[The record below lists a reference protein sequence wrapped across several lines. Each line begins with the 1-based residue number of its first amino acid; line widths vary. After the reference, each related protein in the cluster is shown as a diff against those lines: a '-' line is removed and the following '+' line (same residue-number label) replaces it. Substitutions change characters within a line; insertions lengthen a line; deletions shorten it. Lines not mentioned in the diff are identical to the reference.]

1 MNTSRRD
8 FFRKSLLGTAGLS
21 VGAGGLAALDS
32 MNMLATAADQ
42 CDLTGYKA
50 LVCVFL
56 GGGNDANNLI
66 VPRSQSDW
74 NQYNADRGNLALDRN
89 TLLPITPATPD
100 GRDWGLHPAAGK
112 LQTLFQQQK
121 LAILGNVGTLL
132 YPTTRADWL
141 AESVA
146 VPPQLFSH
154 NDQSLQWQTSWSDQ
168 IGKLSGWGGRLA
180 DLVACSNDNQD
191 VSMSISI
198 NGSNTFQ
205 IGNEVFSYQVSTSG
219 APELTGFWGGGQAE
233 RRVATRGMYDLPNDN
248 LFQRQFA
255 ELSARAIDTNSQLQQ
270 KLDSTTPPA
279 AIPTDGTTYLTDQL
293 RMVAHL
299 IKIRAQLGVKRQVF
313 FVEQGGFD
321 THEEQIN
328 AHTDLLNNVSESLN
342 YFQLAMAE
350 LGIENDVTTFT
361 ASDFGRTYTSN
372 GKGSDH
378 GWGSHALIMGGAV
391 QGGDIYGKM
400 PVLEIGGPD
409 DTESG
414 RWIPTTAVDQYAAT
428 LATWFG
434 ISPSNLSLVIPNI
447 GRFASSDLGFMG

>member
-1 MNTSRRD
+1 MKSSRRD
-8 FFRKSLLGTAGLS
+8 FFRTSLLGAAG
-21 VGAGGLAALDS
+21 ATGGLAALEGMQLLS
-32 MNMLATAADQ
+32 HAADQ
-42 CDLTGYKA
+42 CDLGGYKA
-50 LVCVFL
+50 LVCLYL

-66 VPRSQSDW
+66 VPHSQTDYD
-74 NQYNADRGNLALDRN
+74 QYRADRGNLALDRD
-89 TLLPITPATPD
+89 TLLSINPATAD
-100 GRDWGLHPAAGK
+100 GRDWALHPAAVK
-112 LQTLFQQQK
+112 LQSLFAQQK

-168 IGKLSGWGGRLA
+168 LGKLTGWGGRIA
-180 DLVACSNDNQD
+180 DLVACSNDNAS

-219 APELTGFWGGGQAE
+219 APELTGFWGPGQNE
-233 RRVATRGMYDLPNDN
+233 RRAATRNLYDLPNDN

-255 ELSARAIDTNSQLQQ
+255 ELSARAIDTNTQLQQ
-270 KLDSTTPPA
+270 KLDATPAPA
-279 AIPTDGTTYLTDQL
+279 AFPAADTSYLTDQF

-299 IKIRAQLGVKRQVF
+299 IKIRAELGVKRQIF
-313 FVEQGGFD
+313 FVERSGFD

-328 AHTDLLNNVSESLN
+328 AHTTLLNDVSESMN

-350 LGIENDVTTFT
+350 LGLENDVTTFT

-372 GKGSDH
+372 GRGSDH
-378 GWGSHALIMGGAV
+378 GWGSHSLIMGGAV
-391 QGGDIYGKM
+391 QGGDIYGNM
-400 PVLEIGGPD
+400 PVLAVNGPD

-414 RWIPTTAVDQYAAT
+414 RWIPTTAVDQMSAT
-428 LATWFG
+428 LASWFG
-434 ISPSNLSLVIPNI
+434 VSPSNLPLVVPNI
-447 GRFASSDLGFMG
+447 GRFASSDLGFMA